1 MECYPVQAWY
11 CGHIGFGGPEITFS
25 TNMVIAAH
33 AKRES
38 RHAISRAKSEN
49 FSGFQIYKIS
59 ITLPICIATES
70 VSQSFYKYSF
80 F

>member
-1 MECYPVQAWY
+1 
-11 CGHIGFGGPEITFS
+11 
-25 TNMVIAAH
+25 MVIAAH

-80 F
+80 FLAIYKVSEVKERFLFR